1 MQRESSIILNKVL
14 LSILVSH
21 KLIGKVVQERCWV
34 LSRAEP
40 SGCSQKGEFFI
51 SGDDFVCKTWRVPGS
66 LPPDSPWSLIPDR
79 QGFPF
84 RLGFPWDCQHQ
95 RGFQCT
101 KPVPPKFQGVLPT
114 GAWAAGQLCQE
125 QSQEFLQFI
134 QCEQQ
139 TLPVFEDHFPG
150 NEYLWRNA

>member
-51 SGDDFVCKTWRVPGS
+51 SGDDFVCKT
-66 LPPDSPWSLIPDR
+66 
-79 QGFPF
+79 
-84 RLGFPWDCQHQ
+84 
-95 RGFQCT
+95 
-101 KPVPPKFQGVLPT
+101 
-114 GAWAAGQLCQE
+114 
-125 QSQEFLQFI
+125 
-134 QCEQQ
+134 
-139 TLPVFEDHFPG
+139 
-150 NEYLWRNA
+150 